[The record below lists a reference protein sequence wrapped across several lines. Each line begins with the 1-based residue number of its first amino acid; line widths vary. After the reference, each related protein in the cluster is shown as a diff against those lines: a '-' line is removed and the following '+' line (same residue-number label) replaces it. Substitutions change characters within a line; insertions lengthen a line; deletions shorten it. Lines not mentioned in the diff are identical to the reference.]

1 MARNSWCEMIA
12 AFMALIVMGST
23 TACAA
28 PPSVTS
34 WDPAA
39 FRDLSTL
46 EFRTV
51 GPEEGEHWSTVWLVV
66 IDAQVYIRL
75 GAKAAERMRR
85 NTTAPIVA
93 VRIGG
98 RVYERVRADEAA
110 AMAGPVGTAMGDKY
124 WTDLFIRHAAHPLT
138 MRLHPEPA
146 AGGQP

>member
-1 MARNSWCEMIA
+1 MGRNSWCETIA

-66 IDAQVYIRL
+66 IDDQVYIRL
-75 GAKAAERMRR
+75 GSKAADRMRR

-98 RVYERVRADEAA
+98 RPTSAYVPTKRPRWQDPSARPWVTNTGRISSSG
-110 AMAGPVGTAMGDKY
+110 MPR
-124 WTDLFIRHAAHPLT
+124 IP
-138 MRLHPEPA
+138 
-146 AGGQP
+146 